1 MKKAIL
7 FLLISCSILNVI
19 GQNPYADSLIT
30 LIDKTVG
37 AKKASLL
44 EDISIEFRF
53 TEPEKALKYA
63 QEALIVA
70 RSAGDSIEVGNSF
83 NCIGIANH
91 VQGNYDI
98 ALNCYLQ
105 ALKAFESKKAAKGIA
120 STNLN
125 LGVLYA
131 DQGKLDISLNYYK
144 NALKILEES
153 DGSKRN
159 IANAVNNIATIYS
172 SQHKFPLALEYQTKA
187 LKMREDLN
195 DSSGISSSLM
205 NIGIIYLGMQQAE
218 KALPFYLKSLKIDQA
233 LGDLRSVALIESN
246 IGEVYYQLKDY
257 KNAILYSEKCI
268 EIARKQDLKPQLK
281 EAYLVLSLAYK
292 ETKNYIKALENYE
305 FYAVTKDSIYS
316 DESAQSMAE
325 MQTKYDSEKKETENN
340 LLKQESEIK
349 NLQLNKS
356 KTWIVILFLGIG
368 LVAITA
374 FFLFTRYRLKK
385 KDNILLEH
393 QNAEITLQKKE
404 ITDSINY
411 AKKIQNAILPSSELV
426 KKILP
431 DSFILYKP
439 KDIVSG
445 DFFWIEQKG
454 DTVLFAAVDCTG
466 HGVPGAMMS
475 VLGFNL
481 LSQAVNE
488 KGLTSPSAILK
499 HLDIGINQTLRQKTE
514 ENAMK
519 DGMDLALCSLD
530 TKTLELQFSGAYNPL
545 WIVKDSGKELIEIK
559 GTKKPI
565 GANEEGDAGVF
576 KTHTIQL
583 QKGDCIFIFT
593 DGFADQFG
601 GSKGKKFMYKPM
613 KELLTSNSNKPM
625 QNQVNILE
633 NTIYTWQG
641 THEQVDDILIIGV
654 RV

>member
-1 MKKAIL
+1 MKKLIVFFL
-7 FLLISCSILNVI
+7 FFISIYRLI
-19 GQNPYADSLIT
+19 GQNPVADSLIA

-44 EDISIEFRF
+44 EDISIEFRV

-63 QEALIVA
+63 QDALIVA
-70 RSAGDSIEVGNSF
+70 RLAGDSIEVGNSF

-91 VQGNYDI
+91 VQGNYEI
-98 ALNCYLQ
+98 ALSCYLQ
-105 ALKAFESKKAAKGIA
+105 ALKAFESKKAFKGIA

-131 DQGKLDISLNYYK
+131 DQGKLDLSLTYYK
-144 NALKILEES
+144 NALKILEENG
-153 DGSKRN
+153 GSKRN
-159 IANAVNNIATIYS
+159 IANALNNIATIYS
-172 SQHKFPLALEYQTKA
+172 SQHKFPFALEYQTKA
-187 LKMREDLN
+187 LKMREELN

-205 NIGIIYLGMQQAE
+205 NIGIIYLGLQQSD
-218 KALPFYLKSLKIDQA
+218 KALPYYLKSLTIAKA

-246 IGEVYYQLKDY
+246 IGEVYCQLKDY
-257 KNAILYSEKCI
+257 KNAIKYSEECI
-268 EIARKQDLKPQLK
+268 KIAEKSDFKPQLK
-281 EAYLVLSLAYK
+281 QAYYVLAESYK
-292 ETKNYIKALENYE
+292 LTNNCTKALAFHEL
-305 FYAVTKDSIYS
+305 YANIKDSIFS
-316 DESAQSMAE
+316 DESAQSIAE

-349 NLQLNKS
+349 NLQMSKS
-356 KTWIVILFLGIG
+356 KTWIIILFLGIG

-374 FFLFTRYRLKK
+374 FFLFNRYQMKK
-385 KDNILLEH
+385 KDNVLLEH

-411 AKKIQNAILPSSELV
+411 AKKIQNAILPSFTLV
-426 KKILP
+426 KKLLP

-445 DFFWIEQKG
+445 DFFWVEEKG
-454 DTVLFAAVDCTG
+454 DVVLFAAVDCTG

-475 VLGFNL
+475 VLGFSL
-481 LSQAVNE
+481 LSQAVKE
-488 KGLTSPSAILK
+488 KGLTSPSDILK

-519 DGMDLALCSLD
+519 DGMDLSLCSLN
-530 TKTLELQFSGAYNPL
+530 TKTLELKFAGAYNPL
-545 WIVKDSGKELIEIK
+545 WIVKHITHELVEVK

-565 GANEEGDAGVF
+565 GENEEGEAGIFV
-576 KTHTIQL
+576 TTTLQL
-583 QKGDCIFIFT
+583 QKGDCVFVFT

-601 GSKGKKFMYKPM
+601 GAKGKKFMYKPM
-613 KELLTSNSNKPM
+613 KELLIYNSTKPM

-641 THEQVDDILIIGV
+641 NHEQVDDILIIGV